1 MLDEVEEVAF
11 VIWTA
16 HTGNA
21 SREYWNAANKE
32 AYLRRTAASWMAQ
45 NGATMSQIAAVLRDR
60 IETVEK
66 HYAIFSPDFMG
77 DAMNKI
83 G

>member
-1 MLDEVEEVAF
+1 MKKAF
-11 VIWTA
+11 ARTVVRAGLEDVRI
-16 HTGNA
+16 HD
-21 SREYWNAANKE
+21 
-32 AYLRRTAASWMAQ
+32 LRRTAASWMAQ